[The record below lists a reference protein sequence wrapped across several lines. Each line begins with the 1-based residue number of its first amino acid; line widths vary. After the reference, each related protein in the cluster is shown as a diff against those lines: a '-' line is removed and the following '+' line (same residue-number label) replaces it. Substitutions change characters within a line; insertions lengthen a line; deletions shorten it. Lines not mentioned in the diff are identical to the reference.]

1 MEKTPHDKSEHSDF
15 IPYPTNKVIGIID
28 DPNDCKAALHD
39 LRATGFRA
47 GEIEVLT
54 GEEGAHRIDVTGKE
68 HGTLARLVRSIQRL
82 GLGDL
87 EPKHIR
93 RYEQAMLAGQFC
105 IGVSVKKEEARE
117 KVHEILKAHHGH
129 FINFY
134 GEWEIEGLER

>member
-1 MEKTPHDKSEHSDF
+1 MEKTPNDKSENSDF

-28 DPNDCKAALHD
+28 DPNDCQAALHD
-39 LRATGFRA
+39 LRAAGFTA
-47 GEIEVLT
+47 VEIEILT
-54 GEEGAHRIDVTGKE
+54 GEEGAHRIDVTGEE

-87 EPKHIR
+87 EPNHIR
-93 RYEQAMLAGQFC
+93 RYEQAMLAGHFA
-105 IGVSVKKEEARE
+105 IGVTAKQEEARE

-134 GEWEIEGLER
+134 GKWVIEGLER